1 MVKSSLIRPY
11 FMTST
16 NIIMRSISL
25 LSLFFVLLFS
35 SGCKKESTSA
45 KQKINIGAL
54 LSLTGNWSSLGLTSK
69 AAVELAVAD
78 VNEYLLKTGS
88 PFEFSSSTYDTKLD
102 TTLALQ
108 FIKEAVGSGTK
119 YFVGPQSSAELAAT
133 RSYAVANNVVV
144 VSQGSTASSL
154 SIANDPI
161 FRFCPGDS
169 IEGGAV
175 ANSIRN
181 LGYQYLITAAR
192 DDAGNKGLQKAVGE
206 KFTSLGGTTS
216 ALSPYS
222 TTQTDFTAFLSALKT
237 NLQSAIAQHGAS
249 KVGVYLGS
257 FDECVALFQQAST
270 DPVFSSVR
278 WFGGDGVVLSS
289 ALTANAKA
297 AAFAVNTQFFAP
309 NFGLPMSQHPDLAR
323 VMSSIKSKSSQ
334 DADAYALAA
343 YDAVWVIAKSITA
356 FPSPTPAFQSVLSV
370 FKMEA
375 QRYYGLTGP
384 LQLNAAGDRSNGSF
398 DYWGIGLVN
407 GSYQWK
413 LVGKSS

>member
-1 MVKSSLIRPY
+1 
-11 FMTST
+11 
-16 NIIMRSISL
+16 MRSIFLSSL
-25 LSLFFVLLFS
+25 LFILLLS
-35 SGCKKESTSA
+35 AGCKKESSSA
-45 KQKINIGAL
+45 KQKVNIGAL

-69 AAVELAVAD
+69 AAVELAVSD

-88 PFEFSSSTYDTKLD
+88 PFEFTSSIYDTKLD

-108 FIKEAVGSGTK
+108 FIKEGVGSGTK
-119 YFVGPQSSAELAAT
+119 YFVGPQSSAELAAI
-133 RSYAVANNVVV
+133 RSYAVANNLVV

-154 SIANDPI
+154 SISNDPV

-169 IEGGAV
+169 IEGSAV

-206 KFTSLGGTTS
+206 KFSSLGGTTL
-216 ALSPYS
+216 ALTPYA
-222 TTQTDFTAFLSALKT
+222 TTQSDFSAFLSSLKT
-237 NLQSAIAQHGAS
+237 RIQTAITQHGAS

-257 FDECVALFQQAST
+257 FDECVPLFQQASA
-270 DPVFSSVR
+270 DPIFSSVR
-278 WFGGDGVVLSS
+278 WFGGDGIVLST
-289 ALTANAKA
+289 ALTGNTQA
-297 AAFAVNTQFFAP
+297 AAFAVTTQFFAP
-309 NFGLPMSQHPDLAR
+309 NFGLPIAKHPDLDR
-323 VMSSIKSKSSQ
+323 VLSYIKSKSNQ

-356 FPSPTPAFQSVLSV
+356 FPSIKPEFQSVLSV

-384 LQLNAAGDRSNGSF
+384 LQLNAAGDRSNGTF

-413 LVGKSS
+413 LVGKSL